1 MNSTFQDYCKSIKCL
16 EVLLMKSTEAKKFKS
31 DVDKMNITSVKP
43 GDTVYVDLRV
53 YSLDDDGIWYD
64 NLKLPSAYTKRYVMK
79 GVYSKF
85 IKGRTII
92 TIKIPIFNDT
102 FTWNTSSVL
111 WYGTDDVFTDDM
123 ILVDRDLLIR
133 YPQIN

>member
-1 MNSTFQDYCKSIKCL
+1 MSL
-16 EVLLMKSTEAKKFKS
+16 EAKKFKS
-31 DVDKMNITSVKP
+31 DTDKMNITSVKP
-43 GDTVYVDLRV
+43 GDTVFVDLRV
-53 YSLDDDGIWYD
+53 YSLDDDGSWYD

-79 GVYSKF
+79 GTYLKF
-85 IKGRTII
+85 IKDRTII
-92 TIKIPIFNDT
+92 TIKIPIFNDV

-111 WYGTDDVFTDDM
+111 WYGEDKVFTDDM